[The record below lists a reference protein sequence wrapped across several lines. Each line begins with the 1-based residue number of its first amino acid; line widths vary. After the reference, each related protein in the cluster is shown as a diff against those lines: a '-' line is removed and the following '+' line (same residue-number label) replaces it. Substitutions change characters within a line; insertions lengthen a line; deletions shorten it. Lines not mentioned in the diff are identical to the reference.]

1 MDASVLAAAADVSTI
16 AQTQARNE
24 SEGADA
30 VLRDAEEL
38 VQGMETAAVPPAA
51 TTQDRDVDPFA
62 LLQSVE
68 EKKNGVVK
76 EVNVADRLNATTV
89 GVSSDAICGG
99 NTDERDAIAAVEKQK
114 HTDEK
119 RSADGCGK
127 PVALKRV
134 SVHEPDAAADEK
146 IDAVQEEEESDEQRV
161 LRQGLLRAKEMEL
174 FQNQLEKEM
183 LKRRPDHF
191 IIGVICRSLGG
202 VPAHMRSSVWKEL
215 LGVARSERLYLD
227 QSILQ
232 VEEDLE
238 NQKVISADAIRTRGN
253 DPYFKQPETV
263 ELVTKILTYY
273 CKCRNIRYKQGM
285 NEVLAPFL
293 ILERDPP
300 MPEGIVFQCFYAMI
314 DKFLPQVF
322 VDREFKSLQCSFQ
335 LYRLLMLYH
344 DPKLCHYLD
353 QHDMTP
359 ELYVTPWFMT
369 LFARN
374 LQPELVFM
382 LWDFFLLEEDPFLM
396 HFVAY
401 AMVAA
406 NKEVI
411 MSAEIAMLPQV
422 LSSITL
428 KSRAELEAVCEAAL
442 ALSKTT
448 PRSFERDLYS
458 VCYGGYKESML
469 PYLRQLS
476 SASSMQVY
484 PDELVE
490 NLMQRISAKSPAYAK
505 LVRPPIPKADD
516 SMNPL
521 LSPLARGASF
531 STEKSLSA
539 SSVFFIVLDCRPVE
553 QYRQC
558 HLSLS
563 YHIDPEVVGSP
574 DALSV
579 LLKGFSRMKGC
590 HFCFVGPAG
599 PSPSEPKSNNIAF
612 DTISRLARNISGE
625 KKLHVEVQPPPLA
638 TASSGG
644 LDLPTS
650 PGFPGGG
657 ANDIISREQAGT
669 GARKLHYEHI
679 SVTRLVLM
687 FLQKGFEHISRLDGG
702 FDELKKE
709 IVTMDTFTQEQLL
722 VHAEPAHPPTSS
734 SSGGF
739 KLFSKIGLTRLRSA
753 QSDDGSSNNESEAGS
768 STSSA
773 STASSTPTQPEHSSL
788 PPKPKPSAT
797 ITSFSQRFQSFTSA
811 AKDAVSQGANS
822 SSRSK
827 SSPHLTSP
835 VPVSTVTDGLT
846 EERLVGEEEWVEVCL
861 RTREALEKS
870 LAYKEVVFQR
880 GSMGILLQ
888 KSKNNKVFQA
898 VVDSIV
904 PESQASESQQ
914 MERGDLLVSINGQS
928 MANVAFLSV
937 IELVKDARRPVVLRF
952 ENPNK
957 KKAMETFDAIS
968 LPPLAPTLVSA
979 TRHSIGIAWNKLPLP
994 NIRYHLQYAKQ
1005 SEFNFNPWV
1014 SVTMKQQDGSSS
1026 DLSVTGITELT
1037 NGMMVG
1043 LDPGQSFVFRV
1054 RCGNGEKWGP
1064 YSLSSNP
1071 ISTLEDSTDDSS
1083 EDGGAG
1089 AIDST
1094 EESRPTCDH
1103 SNAEPVFIPGACPEI
1118 VERGLFYYRVTI
1130 SLRARKRP
1138 AFDAEKLDIVLEKG
1152 AVIKCTER
1160 LVAPGTNQIFVRIS
1174 NDDACVRGDGKEDV
1188 DEVQHVSDAGSEED
1202 DAGVWAFENTP
1213 EGAVVLERLPEYTED
1228 DDSVDDEPLSVTPPT
1243 SFPLPEQAK
1252 SMVSSFFSGSGAK
1265 STASSSTV
1273 TTDTNSTSST
1283 PLPRAVVVHVAPKIL
1298 QVFPVSST
1306 SIAVT
1311 WDSINDIGITK
1322 YQIQYSKNRLAAM
1335 WWNANQEIEADTLKY
1350 TVPNLM
1356 PNTPYLFRIRGC
1368 SSDAGWGPYSE
1379 ASESCRT
1386 LPVEETKS
1394 SLVPPDSTSGK
1405 SEASDEM
1412 NEDQM
1417 AGSRTNSGNFRLPGG
1432 SIFSAPSNTP
1442 LRTGSTLLDKAVSV
1456 ASRLTSR
1463 RRSLS
1468 SSTSATSS
1476 GVSAKGTGTEDEQQE
1491 DELESD
1497 HMIEDDNGIT
1507 YVNLGHWKR
1516 DTNGSFKDFRFYTA
1530 AQYKPSPRSE
1540 VASGEPVPAGSSL
1553 DKVGERDV
1561 VVTPTSIFVLNA
1573 WASKREGYAVLEQSR
1588 MLDSLVK
1595 ITTQKSIQN
1604 LIVFHFKKEI
1614 RVEGDES
1621 QVSSAVSQESDA
1633 TRKEA
1638 SDAGSEATSPN
1649 SDGDGEVMTMQPVE
1663 AQGDATTPRK
1673 KTEKLFFVVQ
1683 DADACVALVR
1693 QYYEQLISS

>member
-1 MDASVLAAAADVSTI
+1 MV
-16 AQTQARNE
+16 QTQAQHE
-24 SEGADA
+24 SEGTGDGADA
-30 VLRDAEEL
+30 VLRDAEEF
-38 VQGMETAAVPPAA
+38 VQELETAAV
-51 TTQDRDVDPFA
+51 QDVDPFA
-62 LLQSVE
+62 LLQSIE
-68 EKKNGVVK
+68 EKKNGAAK
-76 EVNVADRLNATTV
+76 EVEAALGSPIGA
-89 GVSSDAICGG
+89 SCGG
-99 NTDERDAIAAVEKQK
+99 STDKRDAIEAMEKQERTNEERR
-114 HTDEK
+114 TDD
-119 RSADGCGK
+119 SSK

-134 SVHEPDAAADEK
+134 SVHEPGGAATNEK
-146 IDAVQEEEESDEQRV
+146 VSDDTVQEKEESDEQRV
-161 LRQGLLRAKEMEL
+161 LRQELLRAKEMEL

-300 MPEGIVFQCFYAMI
+300 MPEGIVFQCFYALI

-406 NKEVI
+406 NKEDI

-422 LSSITL
+422 LSNITL
-428 KSRAELEAVCEAAL
+428 KTRAELEAVCETAL

-505 LVRPPIPKADD
+505 LVQPPVPKADD

-625 KKLHVEVQPPPLA
+625 KKPHVEVQPPPLA
-638 TASSGG
+638 TTASGR

-650 PGFPGGG
+650 PGFPGAG

-702 FDELKKE
+702 FDDLKKE
-709 IVTMDTFTQEQLL
+709 ILAMDAFTQEQLL
-722 VHAEPAHPPTSS
+722 VHAERANPPTSS

-739 KLFSKIGLTRLRSA
+739 KLFSKIGLTRLRST
-753 QSDDGSSNNESEAGS
+753 QSDDGNSNNESEAG
-768 STSSA
+768 SSA
-773 STASSTPTQPEHSSL
+773 STASSTPTQPEQSSL

-797 ITSFSQRFQSFTSA
+797 ITSLSQRFQSFTSA
-811 AKDAVSQGANS
+811 AKDAVSQGTNS
-822 SSRSK
+822 SSRLK

-835 VPVSTVTDGLT
+835 VPVGTATDGLT
-846 EERLVGEEEWVEVCL
+846 DEQLVGEEEWVEVCL
-861 RTREALEKS
+861 KTREALEKS
-870 LAYKEVVFQR
+870 LAYKEVVFQQ

-898 VVDSIV
+898 IVDSIV

-1005 SEFNFNPWV
+1005 SEFNFNPWI
-1014 SVTMKQQDGSSS
+1014 SVTMKHPDGSSS
-1026 DLSVTGITELT
+1026 DLSATGITELT

-1083 EDGGAG
+1083 ENGGAG
-1089 AIDST
+1089 ETDST
-1094 EESRPTCDH
+1094 KESRPSCDRG
-1103 SNAEPVFIPGACPEI
+1103 NAGPVFIPGACPEI

-1174 NDDACVRGDGKEDV
+1174 SNDTCVREDDKGV
-1188 DEVQHVSDAGSEED
+1188 IEEDQHVNDAGSEED

-1228 DDSVDDEPLSVTPPT
+1228 DDSAEDEPLSVTPPT

-1252 SMVSSFFSGSGAK
+1252 SMVSSFFSGSGTK
-1265 STASSSTV
+1265 SISSNSTV
-1273 TTDTNSTSST
+1273 TIDANNSSNA
-1283 PLPRAVVVHVAPKIL
+1283 PPPRTVVVHVAPKIL

-1311 WDSINDIGITK
+1311 WDPINDVGITK

-1350 TVPNLM
+1350 LVSNLM

-1386 LPVEETKS
+1386 LSVEENKP
-1394 SLVPPDSTSGK
+1394 SLVLPDSTSGK
-1405 SEASDEM
+1405 SEVNDEM
-1412 NEDQM
+1412 IEEQTP
-1417 AGSRTNSGNFRLPGG
+1417 GSRTNSGNFRLPGG
-1432 SIFSAPSNTP
+1432 SIFSAPSSTP

-1476 GVSAKGTGTEDEQQE
+1476 GASAMGVGTEDEQQE

-1497 HMIEDDNGIT
+1497 HMIEDGNGIT
-1507 YVNLGHWKR
+1507 YRHNTNLRHEVKLQ
-1516 DTNGSFKDFRFYTA
+1516 A
-1530 AQYKPSPRSE
+1530 ANPFLLAPVSTKWGNEMSWLHQLRSL
-1540 VASGEPVPAGSSL
+1540 S
-1553 DKVGERDV
+1553 
-1561 VVTPTSIFVLNA
+1561 
-1573 WASKREGYAVLEQSR
+1573 
-1588 MLDSLVK
+1588 
-1595 ITTQKSIQN
+1595 
-1604 LIVFHFKKEI
+1604 
-1614 RVEGDES
+1614 
-1621 QVSSAVSQESDA
+1621 
-1633 TRKEA
+1633 
-1638 SDAGSEATSPN
+1638 
-1649 SDGDGEVMTMQPVE
+1649 
-1663 AQGDATTPRK
+1663 
-1673 KTEKLFFVVQ
+1673 
-1683 DADACVALVR
+1683 
-1693 QYYEQLISS
+1693 